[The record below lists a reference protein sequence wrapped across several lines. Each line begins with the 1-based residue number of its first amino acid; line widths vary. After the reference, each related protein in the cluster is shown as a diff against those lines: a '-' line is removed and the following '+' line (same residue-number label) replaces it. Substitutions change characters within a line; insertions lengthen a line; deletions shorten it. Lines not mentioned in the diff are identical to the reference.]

1 MKTRLAYTLG
11 SLLIAAACGGSQR
24 HTTTTASTAPTGETA
39 PTADFVEAAP
49 RLHIDGALVAAPN
62 AQQHIE
68 PLDAVT
74 FQHDQAQLD
83 AIAADQIDTAARWLN
98 DHPNHKLVLE
108 GHADATGMELYN
120 EDLAQ
125 RRMDA
130 VRHRMLQH
138 GIVGQR
144 IMMINFGDREA
155 MDETDPLAG
164 ADRKVVLYATQ
175 LSPQAVA
182 ALVRENRP
190 AITATWVD
198 DRGALMQ
205 LTNGLETPVRREP
218 AQTARR

>member
-1 MKTRLAYTLG
+1 MMTRLAYTLG
-11 SLLIAAACGGSQR
+11 SLLIAAACGGSQ
-24 HTTTTASTAPTGETA
+24 HSTTTGAAA

-49 RLHIDGALVAAPN
+49 RVHIDGALVAAPE
-62 AQQHIE
+62 AKKHIE

-74 FQHDQAQLD
+74 FAHDQSQLD
-83 AIAADQIDTAARWLN
+83 AISADQIDTAARWLK
-98 DHPNHKLVLE
+98 DHPQHNLVLE
-108 GHADATGMELYN
+108 GHADATGMEVYN
-120 EDLAQ
+120 EDLAS

-130 VRHRMLQH
+130 VRQRMLQH
-138 GIVGQR
+138 GIASQR

-155 MDETDPLAG
+155 MDEHDPLAG

-182 ALVRENRP
+182 AMVRVNRP

-198 DRGALMQ
+198 SRGALMQ
-205 LTNGLETPVRREP
+205 LTNGLETPIRREP